1 MPSVYLSRLE
11 DFLQQVKILSFIPIY
26 TSHILTNLQSQ
37 KEGKGKTEIQR
48 HITEMNISVY
58 GTMVAEW
65 DFTEGDWL
73 LMVCQHSCKHMKC
86 SPLWQIFNIVSF
98 VSISFFGIIFSEIS
112 LQWKGGIKF
121 PRKCLLSL
129 DLWATLRQN
138 RSENTYLDEDDW

>member
-65 DFTEGDWL
+65 DFTEGD
-73 LMVCQHSCKHMKC
+73 
-86 SPLWQIFNIVSF
+86 
-98 VSISFFGIIFSEIS
+98 
-112 LQWKGGIKF
+112 
-121 PRKCLLSL
+121 
-129 DLWATLRQN
+129 
-138 RSENTYLDEDDW
+138 